1 VISLVCAMSVG
12 LTACS
17 SGSSTPSTHGGSTTG
32 SSLPASLSG
41 YPTSAEVDGHVN
53 DAVGLRTFPDDFQAQ
68 LQQLINFGFVPGSI
82 YPEAKPSGCELGSP
96 GSSLQPVNDCTGG
109 DSSSKHVLALIGDS
123 RTGMWASTFDNV
135 GYLSKWKIVN
145 FQKAGCPVGLANFIQ
160 PGMAKTGTPW
170 QDCGTFHQNLIK
182 EMAVLKPEV
191 IVISSQTQWIL
202 TTPAP
207 NHPATPAETRAAL
220 AAFIRELPSS
230 SRVVVLAGFPTPGFT
245 KVNPSDCLGRSPKAP
260 SDCNFTEH
268 PAVAA
273 SNEAFKGAA
282 ADTGAGY
289 IDQGP
294 WFCTSACPSIINGLI
309 VYTKDAYHANGRYL
323 NTLAGALHEA
333 LAPYMGS

>member
-1 VISLVCAMSVG
+1 MISLVCAMSVG

-17 SGSSTPSTHGGSTTG
+17 SESSTPSTHGGSTTG

-53 DAVGLRTFPDDFQAQ
+53 DAVGLRTFPENFQAQ

-123 RTGMWASTFDNV
+123 RTGMWARTFDNV

-191 IVISSQTQWIL
+191 IVISS
-202 TTPAP
+202 
-207 NHPATPAETRAAL
+207 
-220 AAFIRELPSS
+220 
-230 SRVVVLAGFPTPGFT
+230 
-245 KVNPSDCLGRSPKAP
+245 
-260 SDCNFTEH
+260 
-268 PAVAA
+268 
-273 SNEAFKGAA
+273 
-282 ADTGAGY
+282 
-289 IDQGP
+289 
-294 WFCTSACPSIINGLI
+294 
-309 VYTKDAYHANGRYL
+309 
-323 NTLAGALHEA
+323 
-333 LAPYMGS
+333 